1 MVTSSLND
9 SLLSHISINLFNNSA
24 TDIVLVSGTSA
35 EVVGYI
41 DVPLLIAELDVA
53 PPLLFV
59 TNSFILFSNRN
70 GCVTVVRRKDVA
82 RKRRAVYSLA
92 RAFVTYLMS
101 SEFFRIP
108 RITVRLLLHV

>member
-41 DVPLLIAELDVA
+41 DVPLLIA
-53 PPLLFV
+53 
-59 TNSFILFSNRN
+59 
-70 GCVTVVRRKDVA
+70 
-82 RKRRAVYSLA
+82 
-92 RAFVTYLMS
+92 
-101 SEFFRIP
+101 
-108 RITVRLLLHV
+108 